1 MLQDRL
7 GSTGLVPFW
16 VKLVFSSLKGR
27 LLRSGAFL
35 LFYDFFL
42 RRLSRLNF
50 AALRL
55 KKAQVVDVLEGR
67 FLLYHLHCVLEVTVE
82 LIRLL
87 VALLCR
93 QVFLAHG
100 RFRVIRVRSET
111 KQSFA
116 QDSLPF

>member
-1 MLQDRL
+1 MLKDCF
-7 GSTGLVPFW
+7 GSAGLVPFW
-16 VKLVFSSLKGR
+16 VKLVFSFLKGR
-27 LLRSGAFL
+27 LLRSGTFL

-55 KKAQVVDVLEGR
+55 EKAQVLDVLEGR
-67 FLLYHLHCVLEVTVE
+67 FLLYHLHRVLEVTVK

-100 RFRVIRVRSET
+100 RFRVIRVRSQT
-111 KQSFA
+111 KQRFA
-116 QDSLPF
+116 LGRLPF